1 MRRIAATLAVVVA
14 LLFSAGSAWAD
25 FDDGLA
31 AFERGDY
38 ATALREWLPLAE
50 PGDVSAQYF
59 LGVMYSFGRGVPQ
72 NDAEAVKWYR
82 KAAEQGVV
90 PAQYNLGVAYDEGY
104 GVPQNDAEAVKWY
117 RKAAEQ
123 GFAQAQYNLGVMYY
137 FGEGVSVNSIK
148 AYMWWSLAMEQGNE
162 LATENLNIIKEKM
175 SSAEISI
182 AQELASDMWEKIN
195 N

>member
-1 MRRIAATLAVVVA
+1 MRRILATLAVVVA
-14 LLFSAGSAWAD
+14 LLFSAGAAWAD

-50 PGDVSAQYF
+50 QGDVSAQYF
-59 LGVMYSFGRGVPQ
+59 LGVMYSYGR
-72 NDAEAVKWYR
+72 
-82 KAAEQGVV
+82 
-90 PAQYNLGVAYDEGY
+90 

-182 AQELASDMWEKIN
+182 AQELATDMWEKIN

>member
-1 MRRIAATLAVVVA
+1 
-14 LLFSAGSAWAD
+14 
-25 FDDGLA
+25 
-31 AFERGDY
+31 
-38 ATALREWLPLAE
+38 
-50 PGDVSAQYF
+50 
-59 LGVMYSFGRGVPQ
+59 MYSFGR
-72 NDAEAVKWYR
+72 
-82 KAAEQGVV
+82 
-90 PAQYNLGVAYDEGY
+90 

-137 FGEGVSVNSIK
+137 FGEGVSVNSVK

-162 LATENLNIIKEKM
+162 SATKNLNIIKEVM

-182 AQELASDMWEKIN
+182 AQELVAEMWEKIN

>member
-1 MRRIAATLAVVVA
+1 VVGRTQQLTPRRPHRPLKRFSFQRDTAFQLALRLTMRRIAATLAVVGA

-50 PGDVSAQYF
+50 QGDVSAQYF

-90 PAQYNLGVAYDEGY
+90 PAQYNLGV
-104 GVPQNDAEAVKWY
+104 
-117 RKAAEQ
+117 
-123 GFAQAQYNLGVMYY
+123 MYY

-162 LATENLNIIKEKM
+162 SATENLNIIKEVM
-175 SSAEISI
+175 SSDEISI
-182 AQELASDMWEKIN
+182 AQELATEMWEKIN

>member
-1 MRRIAATLAVVVA
+1 M
-14 LLFSAGSAWAD
+14 
-25 FDDGLA
+25 
-31 AFERGDY
+31 
-38 ATALREWLPLAE
+38 
-50 PGDVSAQYF
+50 
-59 LGVMYSFGRGVPQ
+59 
-72 NDAEAVKWYR
+72 
-82 KAAEQGVV
+82 
-90 PAQYNLGVAYDEGY
+90 
-104 GVPQNDAEAVKWY
+104 KWY

-182 AQELASDMWEKIN
+182 AQELATDMWEKIN

>member
-1 MRRIAATLAVVVA
+1 MRRIAATLAVVGA
-14 LLFSAGSAWAD
+14 LLFSAGTAWAD
-25 FDDGLA
+25 YADGLA
-31 AFERGDY
+31 AYKHGDY
-38 ATALREWLPLAE
+38 AIALREWLPLAHE
-50 PGDVSAQYF
+50 SHVGVQSD
-59 LGVMYSFGRGVPQ
+59 LGFMHS
-72 NDAEAVKWYR
+72 N
-82 KAAEQGVV
+82 
-90 PAQYNLGVAYDEGY
+90 GY

-162 LATENLNIIKEKM
+162 SATENLNIIKEEM
-175 SSAEISI
+175 NSADISK
-182 AQELASDMWEKIN
+182 AQELATDMWEKIN

>member
-1 MRRIAATLAVVVA
+1 
-14 LLFSAGSAWAD
+14 
-25 FDDGLA
+25 
-31 AFERGDY
+31 
-38 ATALREWLPLAE
+38 
-50 PGDVSAQYF
+50 
-59 LGVMYSFGRGVPQ
+59 MYD
-72 NDAEAVKWYR
+72 N
-82 KAAEQGVV
+82 
-90 PAQYNLGVAYDEGY
+90 GY
-104 GVPQNDAEAVKWY
+104 GVPENDAEAVKWY

-182 AQELASDMWEKIN
+182 AQELATDMWEKIN

>member
-1 MRRIAATLAVVVA
+1 M
-14 LLFSAGSAWAD
+14 
-25 FDDGLA
+25 
-31 AFERGDY
+31 
-38 ATALREWLPLAE
+38 
-50 PGDVSAQYF
+50 
-59 LGVMYSFGRGVPQ
+59 
-72 NDAEAVKWYR
+72 
-82 KAAEQGVV
+82 
-90 PAQYNLGVAYDEGY
+90 
-104 GVPQNDAEAVKWY
+104 KWY

-162 LATENLNIIKEKM
+162 SATENLNIIKEVM

-182 AQELASDMWEKIN
+182 AQELATEMWEKIN

>member
-1 MRRIAATLAVVVA
+1 MAQRHYLTPRRPHRPFKRFTFQRDTTFQLALRLIMRRIAATLAVVGA

-50 PGDVSAQYF
+50 QGDVSAQYF
-59 LGVMYSFGRGVPQ
+59 LGVMYTYGR
-72 NDAEAVKWYR
+72 
-82 KAAEQGVV
+82 
-90 PAQYNLGVAYDEGY
+90 

-182 AQELASDMWEKIN
+182 AQELATDMWEKIN